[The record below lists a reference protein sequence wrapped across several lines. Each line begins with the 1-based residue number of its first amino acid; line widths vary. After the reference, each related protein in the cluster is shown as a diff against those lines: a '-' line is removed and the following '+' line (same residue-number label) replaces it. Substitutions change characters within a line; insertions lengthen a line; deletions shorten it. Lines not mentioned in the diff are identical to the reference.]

1 MGKCKLE
8 RCVEIRKKSDDE
20 VVATAPTKLKAKRL
34 AKSIMKDIRED
45 LYAKT
50 IYISK
55 DIDFELNYKEGNKS
69 QLGEYLIFSVDRED
83 LRIYKIHHQTDKDL
97 MKKRW
102 Y

>member
-1 MGKCKLE
+1 MGKCKLK
-8 RCVEIRKKSDDE
+8 RCVEIRRKSDDE
-20 VVATAPTKLKAKRL
+20 VVATAPTKTEAMHL
-34 AKSIMKDIRED
+34 AKSIMRDIRQD

-50 IYISK
+50 IYIST
-55 DIDFELNYKEGNKS
+55 DIDFELDYKEGNKS
-69 QLGEYLIFSVDRED
+69 QLGEYLIFSVDKED